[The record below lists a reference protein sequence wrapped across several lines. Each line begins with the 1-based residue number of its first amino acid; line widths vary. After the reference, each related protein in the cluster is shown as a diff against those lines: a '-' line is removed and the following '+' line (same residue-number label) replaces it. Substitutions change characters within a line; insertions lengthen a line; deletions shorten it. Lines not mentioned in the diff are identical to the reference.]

1 MKNKELKKEML
12 NNGKY
17 SELRKQNSKLIKQ
30 GSSIGTEIYKKTLKN
45 DNFLNL
51 NNENITDIF
60 GYKENKNQAIN
71 EQAKELNCSS
81 DELISFQQLQKA
93 KKQKRNRIEKDI
105 KKAFESNKKLYF
117 VTLTFNNETLKLK
130 ERTRRNYIKEHLEQ
144 FNGYIAN
151 IDYGSKNEREHY
163 HAIIIADEK
172 TETEKILNTKK
183 FVTIKNAKE
192 WQYGFS
198 SIEKIN
204 TEEKD
209 FKKISNY
216 IAKLTNHALKYGNH
230 RILKKIPNYDK
241 KA

>member
-12 NNGKY
+12 KNGTY
-17 SELRKQNSKLIKQ
+17 SKLRKENSKLIKQ
-30 GSSIGTEIYKKTLKN
+30 GSSLGTELYKKTLEN
-45 DNFLNL
+45 ECLN
-51 NNENITDIF
+51 EVF
-60 GYKENKNQAIN
+60 GYIENKDYSIS
-71 EQAKELNCSS
+71 ELAKELKCSH
-81 DELISFQQLQKA
+81 DELISFRQLMHA
-93 KKQKRNRIEKDI
+93 KQQKRNRIEKDI
-105 KKAFESNKKLYF
+105 KKAFESKKKLYF
-117 VTLTFNNETLKLK
+117 ATLTFNDETLKLK

-151 IDYGSKNEREHY
+151 IDYGGKNGREHY
-163 HAIIIADEK
+163 HAIIIANEK
-172 TETEKILNTKK
+172 TEDEKNPNTKED
-183 FVTIKNAKE
+183 FVLIKNINEFK
-192 WQYGFS
+192 YGYTS
-198 SIEKIN
+198 YKKIK

>member
-12 NNGKY
+12 KNGKY
-17 SELRKQNSKLIKQ
+17 SELRKENSKLIKQ

-81 DELISFQQLQKA
+81 DELISFRQLMHA
-93 KKQKRNRIEKDI
+93 KQQKRNRIEKDI

-117 VTLTFNNETLKLK
+117 ATLTFNDKPLEKT
-130 ERTRRNYIKEHLEQ
+130 ERKRREYVKNYLNQ
-144 FNGYIAN
+144 FDGYIAN
-151 IDYGSKNEREHY
+151 IDYGGKNGREHY
-163 HAIIIADEK
+163 HAIIIANEK
-172 TETEKILNTKK
+172 TETEKIPNTKK
-183 FVTIKNAKE
+183 FVTIKNTKE

-209 FKKISNY
+209 FKKVSNY
-216 IAKLTNHALKYGNH
+216 IAKLTNHALKYGSH
-230 RILKKIPNYDK
+230 RILKKIPNYD
-241 KA
+241 

>member
-12 NNGKY
+12 KNGKY

-93 KKQKRNRIEKDI
+93 KKEKRRRIEKIIREAI
-105 KKAFESNKKLYF
+105 KNNKKLYF
-117 VTLTFNNETLKLK
+117 VTLTFNDETLKLK
-130 ERTRRNYIKEHLEQ
+130 ERTRREYVKNYLNQ
-144 FNGYIAN
+144 FEGNIAN
-151 IDYGSKNEREHY
+151 IDYGGKNGREHF
-163 HAIIIADEK
+163 HAIIIANEK
-172 TETEKILNTKK
+172 TETEKVPNTKK

-198 SIEKIN
+198 DIEKIK
-204 TEEKD
+204 TKD
-209 FKKISNY
+209 NDIKKISNY
-216 IAKLTNHALKYGNH
+216 IAKLTNHALKIGNH
-230 RILKKIPNYDK
+230 RLLIKIPNYDK